1 MYLIDL
7 YWILGGRH
15 MRKQIQGIALILFSI
30 LLTIT
35 FEAMDIKYVFDLSI
49 DWVHIFLVIGIAGII
64 MVFIEPKSV
73 DK

>member
-1 MYLIDL
+1 MI
-7 YWILGGRH
+7 
-15 MRKQIQGIALILFSI
+15 KQLQGIALILFSI

-35 FEAMDIKYVFDLSI
+35 FEVMDIIYVFDLSI
-49 DWVHIFLVIGIAGII
+49 EWVHIFLVIGIAGII

>member
-1 MYLIDL
+1 
-7 YWILGGRH
+7 

-35 FEAMDIKYVFDLSI
+35 FEVMDIKYVFDLSI

-64 MVFIEPKSV
+64 MVFSKQKNV

>member
-1 MYLIDL
+1 
-7 YWILGGRH
+7 

-30 LLTIT
+30 LLTLT
-35 FEAMDIKYVFDLSI
+35 FEVMDIKYVFDLSVY
-49 DWVHIFLVIGIAGII
+49 WVHIFIVIGIAGII

>member
-1 MYLIDL
+1 
-7 YWILGGRH
+7 
-15 MRKQIQGIALILFSI
+15 MRKQLQGIALILFSI

-35 FEAMDIKYVFDLSI
+35 FEVMDIKYVFDLSVY
-49 DWVHIFLVIGIAGII
+49 WVYIFLVIGIAGII